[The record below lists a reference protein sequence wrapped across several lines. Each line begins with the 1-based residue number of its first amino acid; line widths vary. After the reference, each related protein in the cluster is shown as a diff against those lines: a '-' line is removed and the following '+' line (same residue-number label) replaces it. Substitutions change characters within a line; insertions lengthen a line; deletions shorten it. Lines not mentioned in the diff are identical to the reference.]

1 MENKTESTKVRF
13 DYSLLEQK
21 MIENRYN
28 ITTLSRDLGID
39 RITLGYKLNNV
50 TYFTQNQ
57 ICKIC
62 DLLGI
67 DYREIPNY
75 FFRES
80 V

>member
-1 MENKTESTKVRF
+1 MENKMETERIKF
-13 DYSLLEQK
+13 DYSLLKQK

-28 ITTLSRDLGID
+28 ITTLSRDLGIG
-39 RITLGYKLNNV
+39 RITLGYKLNSD

-67 DYREIPNY
+67 EYREIPNY
-75 FFRES
+75 FFREP

>member
-1 MENKTESTKVRF
+1 MENKMETERIKF
-13 DYSLLEQK
+13 DYSLLKQK

-28 ITTLSRDLGID
+28 ITTLSRYLSIG
-39 RITLGYKLNNV
+39 RITLGYKLNSD

-67 DYREIPNY
+67 EYREIPNY
-75 FFRES
+75 FFREP